1 MSLIDQAKEQM
12 AKTVENTK
20 ENFSGIRTGRANP
33 ALLNGITVDY
43 YGAPTPIKAVASI
56 GVPEPRTLSVT
67 PFDASQAGAVEKAL
81 RNSDLGISPNRD
93 GNVIRLTMPELTE
106 DRRKEYVKL
115 AKGKAEDGKVAV
127 RNIRR
132 KSKEPTRSILCWR
145 PSRRRSWRSDS
156 DQVRRIMERNEQLH
170 EEAEETLDQI
180 NKKTG
185 RNMPQAIA
193 TGAAL
198 VILIVACLLLSV
210 DLFVLLVVMFM
221 ILALWE
227 LRVDFAT
234 VGLHLPVF
242 MLWLCSSFTLIAT
255 YYSPYH
261 LITMSLSIIVSI
273 ILVAIAASAKI
284 SVGNR
289 LSLAVAGKL
298 SNTDASARL
307 ESSFNHEGGEQH
319 HSRLS
324 HVAVSVLTVLYIPLL
339 ASCVIISLTFN
350 GHPIAHAIMLV
361 FLPALSDTGGLFAGA
376 WLGKHKLSP
385 RISPKKSVEGLVGSM
400 LFAMAGAFAVF
411 ACTYDASKWATRWWV
426 PIVAGILIGAVGTFG
441 DLCASMLKRD
451 IGIKDMGHLLKGHGG
466 VMDRVDSILMSAPFA
481 CALLWITGL

>member
-1 MSLIDQAKEQM
+1 
-12 AKTVENTK
+12 
-20 ENFSGIRTGRANP
+20 
-33 ALLNGITVDY
+33 
-43 YGAPTPIKAVASI
+43 
-56 GVPEPRTLSVT
+56 
-67 PFDASQAGAVEKAL
+67 
-81 RNSDLGISPNRD
+81 
-93 GNVIRLTMPELTE
+93 
-106 DRRKEYVKL
+106 
-115 AKGKAEDGKVAV
+115 
-127 RNIRR
+127 
-132 KSKEPTRSILCWR
+132 
-145 PSRRRSWRSDS
+145 
-156 DQVRRIMERNEQLH
+156 MERNEQPH

-210 DLFVLLVVMFM
+210 DLFVLLVVVFM

-284 SVGNR
+284 SVGN
-289 LSLAVAGKL
+289 
-298 SNTDASARL
+298 RL

-466 VMDRVDSILMSAPFA
+466 VMDRVDSILMSAPFT